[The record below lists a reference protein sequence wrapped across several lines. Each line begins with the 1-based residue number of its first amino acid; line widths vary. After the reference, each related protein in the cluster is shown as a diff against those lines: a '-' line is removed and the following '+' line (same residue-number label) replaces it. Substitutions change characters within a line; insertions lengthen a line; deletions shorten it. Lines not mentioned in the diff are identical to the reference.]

1 MFESFDFITIIF
13 LVIAVVLFMR
23 LRDVL
28 GTRTGNERD
37 PYDPY
42 SEPDKSR
49 EKKAPEPD
57 DVGDNVISLPERPV
71 SSDSED
77 EKAKRLEKIAPEGS
91 SLNAALTQLMSLDK
105 NFDPEGFVAG
115 ARVAYEMIVTAYA
128 QGDRKTLKKLLA
140 ADVFNGF
147 SQALDE
153 REAQKL
159 RVEFTF
165 IGINKSSIVEAEVEG
180 KEAQITVRF
189 VSSITSCTKDE
200 IGHVI
205 EGDPNAIDEVTDIW
219 TFSRD
224 ITSRNPNWK
233 LIGTESAQ

>member
-1 MFESFDFITIIF
+1 MS
-13 LVIAVVLFMR
+13 IA
-23 LRDVL
+23 
-28 GTRTGNERD
+28 
-37 PYDPY
+37 
-42 SEPDKSR
+42 
-49 EKKAPEPD
+49 
-57 DVGDNVISLPERPV
+57 
-71 SSDSED
+71 
-77 EKAKRLEKIAPEGS
+77 
-91 SLNAALTQLMSLDK
+91 
-105 NFDPEGFVAG
+105 
-115 ARVAYEMIVTAYA
+115 
-128 QGDRKTLKKLLA
+128 
-140 ADVFNGF
+140 GF

-153 REAQKL
+153 REDQKL

-233 LIGTESAQ
+233 LIGTESGTIIG